1 MFLFAYYYKVNIFT
15 YILRIFYIIKP
26 QKDLI
31 DSLSNFVNLFSKVNM
46 ISLIDTKKFPGVTKR
61 NVL

>member
-15 YILRIFYIIKP
+15 YILRIFY
-26 QKDLI
+26 
-31 DSLSNFVNLFSKVNM
+31 M